1 MKKRVLYRCIIGGIV
16 LAVVFYFDIYISI
29 SPVYRLIIS
38 ILQSAITVSL
48 GYFLIRKIVKEKK

>member
-1 MKKRVLYRCIIGGIV
+1 MKKVLYRCIIGGVV
-16 LAVVFYFDIYISI
+16 LAVAFYFDIYISV

-38 ILQSAITVSL
+38 ILQSTITVSL